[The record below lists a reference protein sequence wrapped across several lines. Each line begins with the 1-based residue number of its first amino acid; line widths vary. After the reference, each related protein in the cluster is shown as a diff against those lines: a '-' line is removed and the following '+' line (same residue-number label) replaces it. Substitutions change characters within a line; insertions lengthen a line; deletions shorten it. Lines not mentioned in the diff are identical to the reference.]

1 MPFNQRQILE
11 QGKFAYTPL
20 EKAFEKQSKSIEE
33 KSKKEIDAINNQN
46 KRLKPES
53 LTSKNDYKDDAYK
66 DNYYRLFTLMFN

>member
-11 QGKFAYTPL
+11 QGKFTYSPL

-33 KSKKEIDAINNQN
+33 QGKKEIDAINNQN
-46 KRLKPES
+46 IRLKPES

>member
-11 QGKFAYTPL
+11 QGKFTYSPL

-33 KSKKEIDAINNQN
+33 QGKKEIDAINNQN
-46 KRLKPES
+46 KRLKPEP
-53 LTSKNDYKDDAYK
+53 LTSKNDYEDDAYK